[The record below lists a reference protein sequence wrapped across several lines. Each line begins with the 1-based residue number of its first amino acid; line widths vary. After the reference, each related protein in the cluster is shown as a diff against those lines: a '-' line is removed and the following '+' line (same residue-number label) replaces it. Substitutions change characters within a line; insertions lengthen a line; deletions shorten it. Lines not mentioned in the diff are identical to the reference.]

1 VTSESGIAKA
11 DRTYSMTAAAAA
23 FGNSGWSDIYVAS
36 DSTPSLFLK
45 NGRNGTFVEEGVQRG
60 VALGDDGKER
70 AGMGIAV
77 GNYNLEGKLVIF
89 KTHFLDDTSVLYRND
104 DDAGFSDVTTASGI
118 GVETRYSGW
127 GTGFADFDNNGLVDL
142 AVATGSVYPEVEG
155 QFPNY
160 SLNTPRYL
168 FRNLGDGKFEEL
180 IDEAG
185 LGIAAAHCSRGCAF
199 GDFDNDGDVDIV
211 IINLNEPPSLL
222 RNDVSSDSKWLK
234 VLLVGTKSNRSAIG
248 SRVIA
253 RYGGRVQAQAVMAQS
268 SFYSVNDRRLHFG
281 LGANMPRD
289 DCREQRDGEVCAPWF
304 EKEGIS
310 SNVKRGR
317 GMTAAPPVEEL

>member
-1 VTSESGIAKA
+1 MARMFSIETTEMALLPTSPGRPAYSIKGGPRGLPMPRNYHYRNQGDGTFRDVTSESGIAKA

-60 VALGDDGKER
+60 VALGDDGKEQ

-77 GNYNLEGKLVIF
+77 GNYNLDGKLDIF
-89 KTHFLDDTSVLYRND
+89 KTHILDDTSVLYRND

-142 AVATGSVYPEVEG
+142 AVVTGSVYPEVEG

-199 GDFDNDGDVDIV
+199 GDFQ
-211 IINLNEPPSLL
+211 
-222 RNDVSSDSKWLK
+222 
-234 VLLVGTKSNRSAIG
+234 T
-248 SRVIA
+248 
-253 RYGGRVQAQAVMAQS
+253 MA
-268 SFYSVNDRRLHFG
+268 
-281 LGANMPRD
+281 
-289 DCREQRDGEVCAPWF
+289 
-304 EKEGIS
+304 
-310 SNVKRGR
+310 
-317 GMTAAPPVEEL
+317 T